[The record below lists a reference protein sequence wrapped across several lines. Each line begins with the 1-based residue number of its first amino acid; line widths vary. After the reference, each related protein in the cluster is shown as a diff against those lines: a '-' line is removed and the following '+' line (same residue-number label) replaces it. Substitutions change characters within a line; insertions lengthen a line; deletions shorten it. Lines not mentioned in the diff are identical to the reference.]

1 MKSLIAI
8 AVLVCLSNVARA
20 DCECTCVGGEYQ
32 AVCDDSAEDKPECP
46 TEICA
51 IAPPVADEAAEE
63 PYLPPARRR
72 ACRPEMA
79 WDPVLR
85 EYRRMV
91 VCD

>member
-1 MKSLIAI
+1 MKSMI
-8 AVLVCLSNVARA
+8 AVAFLMTVGAVAHA
-20 DCECTCVGGEYQ
+20 DCECTCIDGEYQ
-32 AVCDDSAEDKPECP
+32 AVCDEASEVKPECP

-51 IAPPVADEAAEE
+51 IAPPVADDKAEE
-63 PYLPPARRR
+63 PYLPPPRRR
-72 ACRPEMA
+72 SCRPEVA